1 MSFAVAFFVPL
12 VVFLSIVAPLW
23 IIFHYITKWKT
34 MKKQDLGNGMVAV
47 PKDELLK
54 MRDVARKLADR
65 VATLEKVLEQD

>member
-47 PKDELLK
+47 PKEELLK
-54 MRDVARKLADR
+54 MRNVARKLADR

>member
-47 PKDELLK
+47 PKEELLK

>member
-1 MSFAVAFFVPL
+1 MSFAVIFFVPL
-12 VVFLSIVAPLW
+12 IVFLSIVAPLW

-54 MRDVARKLADR
+54 MREIARKLADR
-65 VATLEKVLEQD
+65 VTTLERVLEQD

>member
-47 PKDELLK
+47 PKEELLK
-54 MRDVARKLADR
+54 MRNVARKLADR
-65 VATLEKVLEQD
+65 VTTLEKVLEQD

>member
-54 MRDVARKLADR
+54 MRDAARKLADR

>member
-47 PKDELLK
+47 PKEELLK
-54 MRDVARKLADR
+54 MRDVAKKLADR